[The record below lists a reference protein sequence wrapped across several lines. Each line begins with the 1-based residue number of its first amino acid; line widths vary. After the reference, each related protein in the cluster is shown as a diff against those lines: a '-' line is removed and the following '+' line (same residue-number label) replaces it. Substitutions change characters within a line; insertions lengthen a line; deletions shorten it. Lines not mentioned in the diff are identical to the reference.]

1 MAYFAFAI
9 LHPSDQALSRSCA
22 SQVRFL
28 GKTQDVSAN
37 QKSLEG
43 ELRFKRGAN
52 VLELCGTRCNSRY
65 FFCDAAYA
73 CASCY
78 RVQCY
83 APNFQRAGRG
93 RLLGPSGCVPAPAR
107 KLERIGSDQIVGPA
121 IAIIDQIKFTKLVLV

>member
-52 VLELCGTRCNSRY
+52 VLELCGTRRNSRY
-65 FFCDAAYA
+65 FYCDAAYA
-73 CASCY
+73 CAGCY

-83 APNFQRAGRG
+83 APNFQRALVVDGYSGQAVACQLLRG
-93 RLLGPSGCVPAPAR
+93 NLRESGP
-107 KLERIGSDQIVGPA
+107 
-121 IAIIDQIKFTKLVLV
+121 TK